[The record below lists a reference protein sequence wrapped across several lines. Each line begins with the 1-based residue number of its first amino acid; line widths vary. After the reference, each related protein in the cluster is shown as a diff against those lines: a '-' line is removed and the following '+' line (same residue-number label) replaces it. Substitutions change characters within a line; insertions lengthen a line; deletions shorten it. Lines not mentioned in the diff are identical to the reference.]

1 MQEQAILSAPADP
14 LEQGQINWSQAA
26 PPTEARLGNSQH
38 TPKWAE

>member
-1 MQEQAILSAPADP
+1 MQEQAILCSRRSP